1 MRLLKVLLPVVLS
14 ALFVVGVVELYCQH
28 QRQCIAETLRRDAER
43 WKRIHAAD
51 AESDSLVNE
60 IDSEA
65 KRGSP

>member
-14 ALFVVGVVELYCQH
+14 ALFVAGAVELYCQH

-43 WKRIHAAD
+43 WKRVHENQEAD
-51 AESDSLVNE
+51 LVDE